1 MLGEL
6 PGASGRS
13 HRLGA
18 QVPALV
24 RAAGRGAPILTES
37 YFVNQL
43 LLGIKQLPRL
53 RSNVQA
59 WVELS
64 EGSDHLTDA
73 LIYAGRGEWF
83 DVYKAIECLED
94 FAGGES
100 KLKRKKWVKSADLS
114 LMKRTANCFHRHRR
128 GAVAPPENPMT
139 LENAR
144 KMLANLIKCAFAE
157 LSARDV

>member
-1 MLGEL
+1 MRAKLNVNFEVS
-6 PGASGRS
+6 AS
-13 HRLGA
+13 
-18 QVPALV
+18 P
-24 RAAGRGAPILTES
+24 PI
-37 YFVNQL
+37 
-43 LLGIKQLPRL
+43 

-114 LMKRTANCFHRHRR
+114 LMKRTANCLHRHRR
-128 GAVAPPENPMT
+128 GAFEPPENPMT